1 MKLKSVLLASAA
13 VLFAGSAVAADL
25 TNPFYLPGKGQ
36 MTSDTKIEYFREKDG
51 NGHYDNY
58 FASEELAYGLTDN
71 LAIVG
76 TLGNYFDH
84 EGDFNNSHN
93 FDYEIGAKYNMEH
106 GRIKAQVAASYYT
119 YDPKSFE
126 GHHGT
131 DERWQKYLNGQIKL
145 GYDMGNGL
153 TPYASYAL
161 SSQIDNGDRELG
173 QSAFAGVHKFGGN
186 WAVDGGIRYDYNT
199 DGKNNNL
206 VYVQAAADNNWV
218 AGYGNGKFG
227 PDDNITRAQVV
238 TILNRVLERTPL
250 SEDTFK
256 GFKYNNWTDNQN
268 PEAWYYLDMIEAGTG
283 HTCDHDETTGVEI
296 WTGVI
301 D

>member
-84 EGDFNNSHN
+84 EGEYNNSHN

-119 YDPKSFE
+119 YNPKSFL
-126 GHHGT
+126 GHNL
-131 DERWQKYLNGQIKL
+131 DARWQKYINGEIKL
-145 GYDMGNGL
+145 GADMCDGL
-153 TPYASYAL
+153 MPYASYKF
-161 SSQIDNGDRELG
+161 SGQIDEADREFN
-173 QSAFAGVHKFGGN
+173 QSAFVGVHKYAGK
-186 WAVDGGIRYDYNT
+186 WAADGGIRYDFET
-199 DGKNNNL
+199 DGRNENG
-206 VYVQAAADNNWV
+206 VYA
-218 AGYGNGKFG
+218 
-227 PDDNITRAQVV
+227 
-238 TILNRVLERTPL
+238 
-250 SEDTFK
+250 
-256 GFKYNNWTDNQN
+256 
-268 PEAWYYLDMIEAGTG
+268 EAGADYYPMDKLAVGAFGDYGIGGEGTDDYTVG
-283 HTCDHDETTGVEI
+283 LRAKVLF
-296 WTGVI
+296 
-301 D
+301 

>member
-13 VLFAGSAVAADL
+13 VLFAGSASAADL
-25 TNPFYLPGKGQ
+25 TNPFYLPGQGQ
-36 MTSDTKIEYFREKDG
+36 FTSDTQVSYGRTELTAATDEGIRNFDRIR
-51 NGHYDNY
+51 
-58 FASEELAYGLTDN
+58 ATEELTYGVTNN
-71 LAIVG
+71 LSVFG
-76 TLGNYFDH
+76 VLGNDFDV
-84 EGDFNNSHN
+84 EGEYNNSHN
-93 FDYEIGAKYNMEH
+93 FDYEIGAKYNKDF
-106 GRIKAQVAASYYT
+106 GKIKTQVAASYYT

-206 VYVQAAADNNWV
+206 VYVQAAADYYPMEKLAV
-218 AGYGNGKFG
+218 GAFG
-227 PDDNITRAQVV
+227 DYNIGGSADDIDDDYTVGLRAK
-238 TILNRVLERTPL
+238 VL
-250 SEDTFK
+250 F
-256 GFKYNNWTDNQN
+256 
-268 PEAWYYLDMIEAGTG
+268 
-283 HTCDHDETTGVEI
+283 
-296 WTGVI
+296 
-301 D
+301 

>member
-84 EGDFNNSHN
+84 DTGDEGFNNSHN

-119 YDPKSFE
+119 YDPQSWFGQSYAGDPE
-126 GHHGT
+126 DGQN
-131 DERWQKYLNGQIKL
+131 DRWQKYINGEIKL
-145 GYDMGNGL
+145 GADMCDGL
-153 TPYASYAL
+153 MPYATYKFSG
-161 SSQIDNGDRELG
+161 QIDSADREFN
-173 QSAFAGVHKFGGN
+173 QSAFVGVHKYAGK
-186 WAVDGGIRYDYNT
+186 WAADGGIRYDFET
-199 DGKNNNL
+199 DGKNVNG
-206 VYVQAAADNNWV
+206 VFAQAGADYYPMDKLAV
-218 AGYGNGKFG
+218 GAYGDYGIG
-227 PDDNITRAQVV
+227 GEGTDDYTIGLRAK
-238 TILNRVLERTPL
+238 VL
-250 SEDTFK
+250 F
-256 GFKYNNWTDNQN
+256 
-268 PEAWYYLDMIEAGTG
+268 
-283 HTCDHDETTGVEI
+283 
-296 WTGVI
+296 
-301 D
+301 

>member
-76 TLGNYFDH
+76 TIGNYFDH
-84 EGDFNNSHN
+84 EGEYNNSHN

-119 YDPKSFE
+119 YDPQSWFGQSDAGDLE
-126 GHHGT
+126 DGEN
-131 DERWQKYLNGQIKL
+131 DRWQKYINGEVKL
-145 GYDMGNGL
+145 GADMCDGL
-153 TPYASYAL
+153 MPYASYKF
-161 SSQIDNGDRELG
+161 SGQIDSADREFD
-173 QSAFAGVHKFGGN
+173 QSAFVGVHKYAGK
-186 WAVDGGIRYDYNT
+186 WAADGGIRYDFET
-199 DGKNNNL
+199 DGKNANG
-206 VYVQAAADNNWV
+206 VFAQAGADYYPMDKLAV
-218 AGYGNGKFG
+218 GAYGDYGIG
-227 PDDNITRAQVV
+227 GEGTDDYTVGLRAK
-238 TILNRVLERTPL
+238 VL
-250 SEDTFK
+250 F
-256 GFKYNNWTDNQN
+256 
-268 PEAWYYLDMIEAGTG
+268 
-283 HTCDHDETTGVEI
+283 
-296 WTGVI
+296 
-301 D
+301 

>member
-93 FDYEIGAKYNMEH
+93 FNYEIGAKYNMEH

-119 YDPKSFE
+119 YDPQSWFGQSDAGDLE
-126 GHHGT
+126 DGEN
-131 DERWQKYLNGQIKL
+131 DRWQKYINGEIKL
-145 GYDMGNGL
+145 GADMCDGL
-153 TPYASYAL
+153 MPYASYKF
-161 SSQIDNGDRELG
+161 SGQIDSADREFN
-173 QSAFAGVHKFGGN
+173 QSAFVGVHKYAGK
-186 WAVDGGIRYDYNT
+186 WAADGGIRYDFET
-199 DGKNNNL
+199 DGKN
-206 VYVQAAADNNWV
+206 V
-218 AGYGNGKFG
+218 NGVF
-227 PDDNITRAQVV
+227 A
-238 TILNRVLERTPL
+238 
-250 SEDTFK
+250 
-256 GFKYNNWTDNQN
+256 
-268 PEAWYYLDMIEAGTG
+268 EAGADYYPMDKLAVGAYGDYGIGGEGTDDYTVG
-283 HTCDHDETTGVEI
+283 LRAKVLF
-296 WTGVI
+296 
-301 D
+301 

>member
-84 EGDFNNSHN
+84 EGEYNNSHN

-119 YDPKSFE
+119 FDPKSWE
-126 GHHGT
+126 GHHDT
-131 DERWQKYLNGQIKL
+131 DARWQKYINGEVKL
-145 GYDMGNGL
+145 GADMCDGL
-153 TPYASYAL
+153 MPYASYKF
-161 SSQIDNGDRELG
+161 SGQIDEADREFY
-173 QSAFAGVHKFGGN
+173 QSAFLGVHKYAGK
-186 WAVDGGIRYDYNT
+186 WAADGGIRYDFET
-199 DGKNNNL
+199 DGRNENG
-206 VYVQAAADNNWV
+206 VYA
-218 AGYGNGKFG
+218 
-227 PDDNITRAQVV
+227 
-238 TILNRVLERTPL
+238 
-250 SEDTFK
+250 
-256 GFKYNNWTDNQN
+256 
-268 PEAWYYLDMIEAGTG
+268 EAGADYYPMDKLAVGAFGDYGIGGEGTDDYTVG
-283 HTCDHDETTGVEI
+283 LRAKVLF
-296 WTGVI
+296 
-301 D
+301 